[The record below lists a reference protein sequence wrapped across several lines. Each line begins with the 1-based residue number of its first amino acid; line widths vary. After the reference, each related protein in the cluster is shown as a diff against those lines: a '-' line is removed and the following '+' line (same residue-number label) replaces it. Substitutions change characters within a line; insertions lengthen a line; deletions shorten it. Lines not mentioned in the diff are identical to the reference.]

1 MSKKE
6 NEPTPG
12 NRPLDIKIKPK
23 HIIQLGDLKGDFN
36 SGCSVIDVGF
46 PNVFYIEVK
55 FLFPRNILLA
65 FGFLSLHYRNSFFLF
80 QGDKM

>member
-6 NEPTPG
+6 NESTPG

-23 HIIQLGDLKGDFN
+23 QTVQLGDLKGDFN

-46 PNVFYIEVK
+46 PNVFYVEVK
-55 FLFPRNILLA
+55 VFI
-65 FGFLSLHYRNSFFLF
+65 S
-80 QGDKM
+80 

>member
-6 NEPTPG
+6 NEPTSG

-23 HIIQLGDLKGDFN
+23 HIVQLGDLKGDFN

-55 FLFPRNILLA
+55 NLLFEEIY
-65 FGFLSLHYRNSFFLF
+65 F
-80 QGDKM
+80 